1 MFRFAII
8 MLLCGCIPA
17 IESKSLNDPQPVDTA
32 VQFEGFGEKQ
42 HRTEIKALIGVDPRR
57 YEWCAAFVNSILE
70 LHDIPGS
77 ETVSEHPLLAR
88 SFLKWGEPVEEPE
101 LGDIVVFTRNNSNWK
116 GHVGFY
122 IESAV
127 VDGVPSYIVL
137 GGNQDDMINH
147 KAYPTSRLLGIR
159 RIPIDED

>member
-1 MFRFAII
+1 MFRVAII
-8 MLLCGCIPA
+8 LLLCGCTPI
-17 IESKSLNDPQPVDTA
+17 IKSQLSNDSQPVNTA
-32 VQFEGFGEKQ
+32 AEFDGLDEKH
-42 HRTEIKALIGVDPRR
+42 HRREIKALIGLDPRR
-57 YEWCAAFVNSILE
+57 YEWCAAFINSILE

-77 ETVSEHPLLAR
+77 ETVSEYPLLAR

-127 VDGVPSYIVL
+127 VNGVPSYIVL
-137 GGNQDDMINH
+137 GGNQDNMINH
-147 KAYPTSRLLGIR
+147 KAYPTSRLIGIR
-159 RIPIDED
+159 RIPLDSD

>member
-8 MLLCGCIPA
+8 MLLCGCIPV

-32 VQFEGFGEKQ
+32 AQFDGFDEKQ
-42 HRTEIKALIGVDPRR
+42 HRTEIKALIGLDPRR

-70 LHDIPGS
+70 LHDVPGS
-77 ETVSEHPLLAR
+77 ESVSEHPLLAR

-101 LGDIVVFTRNNSNWK
+101 LGDIVVFTRSNSNWK

-122 IESAV
+122 IESTV
-127 VDGVPSYIVL
+127 IDGVPSYIVL
-137 GGNQDDMINH
+137 GGNQDNMINH

-159 RIPIDED
+159 RFPLDAD

>member
-1 MFRFAII
+1 MIN
-8 MLLCGCIPA
+8 
-17 IESKSLNDPQPVDTA
+17 SKSTKDLQPVDTA
-32 VQFEGFGEKQ
+32 VEFDGLDEKQ
-42 HRTEIKALIGVDPRR
+42 HRAEIKALIGLDPRR

-88 SFLKWGEPVEEPE
+88 SFLDWGAPVEEPE
-101 LGDIVVFTRNNSNWK
+101 LGDVVVFTRNNSNWQ
-116 GHVGFY
+116 GHVAFY

-147 KAYPTSRLLGIR
+147 KAYPISRVLGIR
-159 RIPIDED
+159 RIPD